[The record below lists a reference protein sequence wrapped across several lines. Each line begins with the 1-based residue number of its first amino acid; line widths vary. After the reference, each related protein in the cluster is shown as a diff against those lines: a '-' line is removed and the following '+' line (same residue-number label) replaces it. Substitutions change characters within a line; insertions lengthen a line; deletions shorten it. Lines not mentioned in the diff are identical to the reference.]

1 MRRTPSA
8 HLYIEVIEVDERR
21 SCCATWLVLRNHV
34 PRGLGESRSNLF
46 ASREL
51 QLELPALEYRDH
63 AAELVPGDL
72 ATIDDDPW
80 HTMIAIDGAAED

>member
-1 MRRTPSA
+1 M
-8 HLYIEVIEVDERR
+8 
-21 SCCATWLVLRNHV
+21 LRNV
-34 PRGLGESRSNLF
+34 VSSAQPRAARRPGESRSNLF